1 AEISRA
7 VASSPTLRN
16 KKDLVESFVDLISS
30 DGAVDQEWLEFIAAR
45 RELELEAIIEEE
57 NLRRQETRVFVE
69 TAFRDGQLHTTGTAI
84 TKVLPPVS

>member
-1 AEISRA
+1 M
-7 VASSPTLRN
+7 ASSPTLRN